1 MSDEPAD
8 GRRDGSPGAD
18 GSAMR
23 ADIRIIGWLRDADG
37 PLSGAEI
44 ARRLG
49 CTRAAVWKQIEALRQ
64 QGYAIAARPSA
75 GYALM
80 DTPDRLSAA
89 ELGPHLRGNWRR
101 IEWHQELDSTQRLAR
116 DLARA
121 GAEEGTTVIAE
132 SQTAGRGRLGRQWH
146 SPPGLNL
153 YGSIVLRPELP
164 LTSVP
169 QLALVIGLG
178 AADAIAAE
186 TGMRPG
192 LKWPNDVQLGGK
204 KVVGILT
211 EMEAEVERVLH
222 VIAGIGVNVNAP
234 ADAFPPELAAT
245 ATSLALAC
253 GRRIDRAAF
262 VGRLLAALEAR
273 YDRFLAAGFAAMRQ
287 DWDSYC
293 ALTGRDVRVSAPG
306 GLVAGRVRGLGD
318 DGALVVEEPG
328 GALHR
333 VVAGEVTLRHD
344 VGDPPQP

>member
-1 MSDEPAD
+1 VSDEPAD
-8 GRRDGSPGAD
+8 A
-18 GSAMR
+18 
-23 ADIRIIGWLRDADG
+23 RIIAWLREADG

-49 CTRAAVWKQIEALRQ
+49 CTRAAVWKHVDALRQ
-64 QGYAIAARPSA
+64 QGYAIAARPAA
-75 GYALM
+75 GYELM
-80 DTPDRLSAA
+80 ETPDRLSAA
-89 ELGPHLRGNWRR
+89 ELAPHLRGSWRR

-121 GAEEGTTVIAE
+121 GTVEGTVVIAE
-132 SQTAGRGRLGRQWH
+132 AQTAGRGRLGRQWH
-146 SPPGLNL
+146 SPPGVNF
-153 YGSIVLRPELP
+153 YGSIVLRPDLP

-178 AADAIAAE
+178 AAEAIEAE

-234 ADAFPPELAAT
+234 ADAFPPELRDT

-253 GRRIDRAAF
+253 GRHVDRTAF
-262 VGRLLAALEAR
+262 VGRLLAAIEAR
-273 YDRFLAAGFAAMRQ
+273 YDRFLAMGFAAMRP

-293 ALTGRDVRVSAPG
+293 ALTGREVRVTAPG
-306 GLVAGRVRGLGD
+306 GAVAGRVQGLGD
-318 DGALVVEEPG
+318 DGALIIEERG
-328 GALHR
+328 GTLR
-333 VVAGEVTLRHD
+333 RIVAGEVTLRPD
-344 VGDPPQP
+344 AGEAPQP